1 MRLTMR
7 ACFYWAVNMDM
18 IQIQSPNSSEVS
30 KAVNQMASGKAPGI
44 DGLPP
49 QVFKEGGPNLIAK
62 LTQLFQNMW
71 SQRSVPQEFRDALI
85 VHIFKRKGDRSV
97 CDNHRG
103 IALLSVPGK
112 ILGRVILNRL
122 AKHVD
127 DIGILPEG
135 QCGFRAGRSTMD
147 MIFTAR
153 QLQEKCHEQQRELYA
168 IFVDLTKA
176 FDSVD
181 RTALC

>member
-85 VHIFKRKGDRSV
+85 
-97 CDNHRG
+97 
-103 IALLSVPGK
+103 A
-112 ILGRVILNRL
+112 
-122 AKHVD
+122 
-127 DIGILPEG
+127 
-135 QCGFRAGRSTMD
+135 
-147 MIFTAR
+147 
-153 QLQEKCHEQQRELYA
+153 
-168 IFVDLTKA
+168 
-176 FDSVD
+176 
-181 RTALC
+181 